1 MRAVAEN
8 SSPGR
13 SRAGAT
19 ARQVAT
25 IIQAAEDAA
34 RAIHNEAEEQVN
46 RRIAEGERAAQYR
59 VQAADDEAAEI
70 LKTAQAEGA
79 RLRRD
84 SQAEFEQAKTT
95 ATSEALT
102 ILASAQEQADAV
114 VKQATEAAQA
124 SRHESEKRSRELVL
138 DAHAAADGVRA
149 EGLELVANLRQMGD
163 SLRSNAERL
172 LRDVQLIHTRM
183 VATLDDAAGASAPR
197 RGSSSRDGGRSSR
210 SSSTSSLT
218 APRSSARA
226 SRSVEDE
233 LDVPEF
239 IPPA

>member
-1 MRAVAEN
+1 VADN
-8 SSPGR
+8 PPSGR

-19 ARQVAT
+19 SRHVAT

-34 RAIHNEAEEQVN
+34 HAIHAEAEEQVN

-59 VQAADDEAAEI
+59 VQAAEEEAAE
-70 LKTAQAEGA
+70 LVTTAQDEAT
-79 RLRRD
+79 RLLRD

-102 ILASAQEQADAV
+102 ILANAQEQADATF
-114 VKQATEAAQA
+114 KQAAEAAEA
-124 SRHESEKRSRELVL
+124 SRRDSENRSRELLL

-172 LRDVQLIHTRM
+172 LRDVQLIHARM
-183 VATLDDAAGASAPR
+183 VATLDQAGGASAQR
-197 RGSSSRDGGRSSR
+197 AGSSSRGIERASR
-210 SSSTSSLT
+210 SSSTWSLS
-218 APRSSARA
+218 APRSSVGATRDL
-226 SRSVEDE
+226 EQE

-239 IPPA
+239 IPPP